1 MKHLQHLLLAA
12 CLSVAVLP
20 VSPAAAYDQPLGLN
34 LGGTSFLDGIP
45 PAGPGLY
52 FQEYIQYYTA
62 DTFANAPRNP
72 LGVGPASDAQVDAWI
87 SLNQLIYQSDQK
99 VLFGGKWGLNVI
111 VPVPYIDADD
121 RNGILTDNA
130 GGLGDVYVGP
140 FLQWDPIMGKNG
152 PVFVHRVELTTIWPT
167 GKYDD
172 EKALNP
178 GSNYFSFN
186 PYWAATWFA
195 LPKVELSTRVHYL
208 WNDENEDPFIGSGA
222 TDSTQA
228 GQAWFA
234 NFAASYEVLPKQLRV
249 GVNGYYLKQFE
260 SSEVDGDKMG
270 LKEEVFAIGP
280 GALWSF
286 SQHTHLFFNAY
297 FESDTEAR
305 PEGERFY
312 LRLVHHFQ

>member
-1 MKHLQHLLLAA
+1 MKYLPHLLLVA
-12 CLSVAVLP
+12 CLLLAVLP
-20 VSPAAAYDQPLGLN
+20 AGPAAAYDQPAGLN
-34 LGGTSFLDGIP
+34 LGATSFLDGIP

-52 FQEYIQYYTA
+52 FSEYIQYYTA
-62 DTFANAPRNP
+62 DELANLPIPNP
-72 LGVGPASDAQVDAWI
+72 DVEVWA
-87 SLNQLIYQSDQK
+87 SLNQFIYQSDQK

-111 VPVPYIDADD
+111 VPLVHIDSDPVP
-121 RNGILTDNA
+121 DNA
-130 GGLGDVYVGP
+130 GGLGDVFVGP

-172 EKALNP
+172 KKALNP
-178 GSNYFSFN
+178 GSNFFSFN
-186 PYWAATWFA
+186 PYWSATWFVT
-195 LPKVELSTRVHYL
+195 PKVDLTTRVHYL

-222 TDSTQA
+222 LDSTQA
-228 GQAWFA
+228 GQAWHA

-270 LKEEVFAIGP
+270 LKEEVLAVGP

-286 SQHTHLFFNAY
+286 SQDTHLFFNAY

-312 LRLVHHFQ
+312 LRLVHHF